1 MVNIRKF
8 IYKYDKMHNI
18 QQKLE
23 VIVDKKSKKTELI
36 LETSLVLFSQKG
48 FYSTTMPDIAKEM
61 GMSVG
66 NFYNYFS
73 SKEALAQELIRYSS
87 DKVGAMIRGV
97 NDLDC
102 SSEEKIKKIVTLY
115 FELAIEKP
123 QYLDYFLRVY
133 LANKEIFKDGC
144 EGMICVASFVTEM
157 MIFFEE
163 GVRKGE
169 LRNQSFFSAFGLFM
183 GYLGGFVFLNG
194 DNILEDELSS
204 FVDDVSYNIYQAL
217 KVHEN

>member
-1 MVNIRKF
+1 M
-8 IYKYDKMHNI
+8 
-18 QQKLE
+18 
-23 VIVDKKSKKTELI
+23 DKKSKKTELI
-36 LETSLVLFSQKG
+36 LETSLLLFSQKG

-73 SKEALAQELIRYSS
+73 SKESLAQELIRYSS
-87 DKVGAMIRGV
+87 NIVAAMIREV
-97 NDLDC
+97 NDTDC
-102 SSEEKIKKIVTLY
+102 NSEKKIKKIVTLY
-115 FELAIEKP
+115 FKLAEEKP

-194 DNILEDELSS
+194 EHILEDDLTFFIE
-204 FVDDVSYNIYQAL
+204 DVSYNIYQAL
-217 KVHEN
+217 KVHEDS